1 MPNIQGQKKWSEI
14 RLLETHELARGGIN
28 GNLNEQAI
36 ALADRTEFLNQEKA
50 NKSEIVQGV
59 FEFATYAEFNA
70 AKANLPLNCTVV
82 IGEENTTG
90 SGSWGIGNNAWN
102 GSILRKSS
110 FDPVSKINAEL
121 NINPKFKTGIMS
133 VSNPPNLNDILTAGE
148 YVNTGGGASASAAL
162 NYPEPYAGVLEVE
175 RAPGSS
181 FISQVYMT
189 VYGTV
194 YYRRYNGTS
203 WTPWDYTGKAYPD
216 SNPNFNSKLIPNG
229 TSLDTFTV
237 EGFYFKNG
245 SPDITDEQNYPVK
258 LAGVLRVSG
267 NKATSIVQTY
277 IPYSTADVYTRGN
290 AGSGWTAWKQ
300 QETTTGSQTKVD
312 AAIKKNVSSF
322 QWFMTANN
330 TQPIYDVATKTLSW
344 SAPIV
349 APSRNHSANR
359 IYIPAGSVV
368 CDTTATG
375 APNGV
380 LYLDL
385 DKVPS
390 TGTLTV
396 EDIALC
402 LKFASYPT
410 YRGEP
415 NFVPIAKQDRTK
427 NAGSAL
433 VAVNGFVPIKN
444 SFEAAGLDSS
454 LILEWQKVA
463 STTSIIFNK
472 DTKTLTIAGYILAP
486 YNNAAG
492 RIRIQDISIPFTE
505 NFQVAYLDLTALG
518 SVTDINATNK
528 DQFIKVATY
537 SSASTGYRA
546 KSGQVALAK
555 YYSGDNVVTP
565 AAGFLP
571 ISGGGNSSPN
581 TASNTDYIEFD
592 KTENLLQVYM
602 RSVNGTM
609 FRVGLQHQIVSASE
623 LSNGQSNADLW
634 RIYRLFECDPE
645 TRSGV
650 LELVNS
656 GEWECAITHSEATQ
670 AEGVAKD
677 HVGGYHGDELLTN
690 AKFFIDG
697 VLKPQEFT
705 VSDVKKAKK
714 IEFIQHS
721 VIYFQN
727 TMRPLCDHIK
737 HITFTKDGVHLK
749 QSLNFKYEAVDMSTA
764 WITMLPVLRMSGS
777 VQVTDTSARSN
788 DVYLQE
794 DDNTLEG
801 FTRRY
806 TPVRDGDVIKQ
817 WGKVSGYSFETT
829 LIKTPNVHPN
839 QNVFI
844 TNGGGYNKI
853 YVSATGGEN
862 TSPFMVQKD
871 TVWNIE
877 TMYQFNKVI

>member
-1 MPNIQGQKKWSEI
+1 MPLPTEAEM
-14 RLLETHELARGGIN
+14 R
-28 GNLNEQAI
+28 
-36 ALADRTEFLNQEKA
+36 DRTK
-50 NKSEIVQGV
+50 
-59 FEFATYAEFNA
+59 TNA
-70 AKANLPLNCTVV
+70 QMREMMAQIA
-82 IGEENTTG
+82 GNTLDKFVAD
-90 SGSWGIGNNAWN
+90 N
-102 GSILRKSS
+102 
-110 FDPVSKINAEL
+110 
-121 NINPKFKTGIMS
+121 NPKYKTGTMS
-133 VSNPPNLNDILTAGE
+133 VSNPQNLDTFQTAGE
-148 YVNTGGGASASAAL
+148 YINSGGGASASLSL
-162 NYPEPYAGVLEVE
+162 NFPEANAGVLQVE
-175 RAPGSS
+175 RATGSS
-181 FISQVYMT
+181 LIMQVYT
-189 VYGTV
+189 TQNGTV
-194 YYRRYNGTS
+194 YYRRYTGTS
-203 WTPWDYTGKAYPD
+203 WSPWDYTGKAYPD
-216 SNPNFNSKLIPNG
+216 SNPNFNPKLIPSG
-229 TSLDTFTV
+229 TSLDTFTAD
-237 EGFYFKNG
+237 GFYFKND

-277 IPYSTADVYTRGN
+277 TPYSTADIYTRGK
-290 AGSGWTAWKQ
+290 AGSVWTAWKQ
-300 QETTTGSQTKVD
+300 QETTTGVQTKVD

-330 TQPIYDVATKTLSW
+330 AQPNYDAATKTLSW
-344 SAPIV
+344 SSPLV
-349 APSRNHSANR
+349 APSRNHSSHR

-368 CDTTATG
+368 CDMTATG
-375 APNGV
+375 ATNSV

-396 EDIALC
+396 EDIPLC

-410 YRGEP
+410 FRGEP

-427 NAGSAL
+427 NAGLAL

-444 SFEAAGLDSS
+444 GFEADDKS
-454 LILEWQKVA
+454 LVLEWQKVDVGSA
-463 STTSIIFNK
+463 VIFDK
-472 DTKTLTIAGYILAP
+472 ETKTLTISGYILAP
-486 YNNAAG
+486 YNNPFG

-505 NFQVAYLDLTALG
+505 KFQVAYLDLTALG
-518 SVTDINATNK
+518 NVTDIDSTNK
-528 DQFIKVATY
+528 DQFIKVAPY
-537 SSASTGYRA
+537 SSTSTGYRA

-555 YYSGDNVVTP
+555 YDSVDNTVTP

-571 ISGGGNSSPN
+571 ISGGGNSSPSN
-581 TASNTDYIEFD
+581 ASNTDYIEFD

-609 FRVGLQHQIVSASE
+609 FRVGLRHQIVAASE

-634 RIYRLFECDPE
+634 RIHRLFECDPE

-764 WITMLPVLRMSGS
+764 WVTMLPVLRTSGS

-788 DVYLQE
+788 DVFLQE

-801 FTRRY
+801 FTGRY
-806 TPVRDGDVIKQ
+806 TPLQDGDVIKQ
-817 WGKVSGYSFETT
+817 WGKVSGYSFETK
-829 LIKTPNVHPN
+829 LIKTPNKHPN
-839 QNVFI
+839 QDVFI
-844 TNGGGYNKI
+844 TSGSGYNKL
-853 YVSATGGEN
+853 YVSATGANISPVNVPLN
-862 TSPFMVQKD
+862 TI
-871 TVWNIE
+871 WNIE
-877 TMYQFNKVI
+877 AFYKFDKVLNV